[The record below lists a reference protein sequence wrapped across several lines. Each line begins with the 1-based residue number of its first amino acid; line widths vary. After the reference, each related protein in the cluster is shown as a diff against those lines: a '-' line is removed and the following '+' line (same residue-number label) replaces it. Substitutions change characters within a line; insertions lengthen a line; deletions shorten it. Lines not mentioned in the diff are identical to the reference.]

1 MDGINHGQR
10 LLLALSQET
19 LEKSDAAD
27 ISMAPIVFTLG
38 GIICLIFLVLLCV
51 CKDGEK
57 KEEDISLQ
65 ERGQIN
71 VTPLLEETEDKVKP
85 ANDAVTNWTNGGPKS
100 PNTGHSRQ
108 ASAGSVNMR
117 PQSLRELPEPPVSNH
132 TRNTSMSG
140 MEMPSSS
147 VKNNGATDGPEYAYP
162 HHVPLFKNNQNNR
175 GSSGMDSSGAASGE
189 NKVKSHSEGYDHL
202 GVKSSRPTDYD
213 TFVDP
218 VGAEEVETPVS
229 ETGSARDGHFSRFR
243 EEIYAVVRDVGS
255 SKKQSSFNNFMSAPS
270 SSGVDH
276 YSLVK
281 DEDPYNSILDS
292 DGTVS
297 PAASRLVSKQNANDL
312 DDPYSTCQDS
322 GGGFKSL
329 MEEIGAVG
337 GLSMQQQP
345 LPDYGDS
352 NDEYA
357 MVDKSG
363 RVHKE
368 ERDKQ
373 FLLTR
378 NEPDEEDIRPPE
390 PPRLYNE
397 EVDTF
402 QVITSSG
409 HRKEHKY
416 SKVTARES
424 LASMTER
431 NALNPYEIVSDLPEN
446 MYATVEGGSGDGV
459 VLRNNTAASH
469 PEQRLSQLSDTYAE
483 IGISG
488 GGLSTSVISNSSSV
502 GGNNNSVSS
511 GAPVPPSLDSL
522 HLMTKSQTSSEGD
535 RLSDRHLATPEDT
548 GLNLLDDDDTGE
560 DTEDGYSTLRRSD
573 GFSPRNSAL
582 QSNPLS
588 LLAKEGSEETS
599 LNFQRVR
606 NDIDRETD
614 NDPNYESVDETR
626 AKVAAL
632 RAQESN
638 AAGSK
643 TTEFKLGSLG
653 NNTASNNVA
662 KMPRRRMDHD
672 YEEVDITPPSSPLT
686 SQRIIVTSSYM
697 SSHISSSSSV
707 TTSSR
712 TSTSVSS
719 SHQEDNP
726 AMYESHMY
734 EELSEVRAKKTD
746 MNKPKKAPGHGK
758 SNQEDK
764 KKGGVAD
771 KKKSASGEKRKG
783 EAEEKK
789 KEKNEEKRKSGSDEK
804 KKEEKKKSEEKK
816 KHNLEEKHNHAA
828 GHSNG
833 TRL

>member
-1 MDGINHGQR
+1 MFTAEFPRSCSSEDSCGDTSRAEHFMEHRSRKRPYKQD
-10 LLLALSQET
+10 SSPSSE
-19 LEKSDAAD
+19 AARK
-27 ISMAPIVFTLG
+27 A
-38 GIICLIFLVLLCV
+38 
-51 CKDGEK
+51 
-57 KEEDISLQ
+57 
-65 ERGQIN
+65 RR
-71 VTPLLEETEDKVKP
+71 
-85 ANDAVTNWTNGGPKS
+85 KS
-100 PNTGHSRQ
+100 PQSPEELQAQRCLANVRERQ
-108 ASAGSVNMR
+108 R
-117 PQSLRELPEPPVSNH
+117 TESLNEAFSQLRKIIPTLPSDKLSKIQ
-132 TRNTSMSG
+132 TLKLACRYI
-140 MEMPSSS
+140 
-147 VKNNGATDGPEYAYP
+147 DF
-162 HHVPLFKNNQNNR
+162 LFQ
-175 GSSGMDSSGAASGE
+175 
-189 NKVKSHSEGYDHL
+189 
-202 GVKSSRPTDYD
+202 
-213 TFVDP
+213 
-218 VGAEEVETPVS
+218 
-229 ETGSARDGHFSRFR
+229 
-243 EEIYAVVRDVGS
+243 
-255 SKKQSSFNNFMSAPS
+255 
-270 SSGVDH
+270 
-276 YSLVK
+276 
-281 DEDPYNSILDS
+281 ILRS
-292 DGTVS
+292 
-297 PAASRLVSKQNANDL
+297 
-312 DDPYSTCQDS
+312 
-322 GGGFKSL
+322 
-329 MEEIGAVG
+329 
-337 GLSMQQQP
+337 LSMQQQP

-373 FLLTR
+373 FLSTR

-409 HRKEHKY
+409 HRK
-416 SKVTARES
+416 
-424 LASMTER
+424 
-431 NALNPYEIVSDLPEN
+431 
-446 MYATVEGGSGDGV
+446 
-459 VLRNNTAASH
+459 
-469 PEQRLSQLSDTYAE
+469 
-483 IGISG
+483 GISG

-771 KKKSASGEKRKG
+771 KKKSASGEKRKS

-789 KEKNEEKRKSGSDEK
+789 KEKNEEKERVARMKRRKRRRRTYAYSVKYSHHATWEYQKSNFFFRLLTRNKNALEFHSEHCLIKTCPFREDNKNSTIKERARKVHLMKSLWTWGEGSIQKRAKLFDMGHWNMTRTIEK
-804 KKEEKKKSEEKK
+804 RTRHWQPPIFYLHTQWVDTLKEYRFDVGCNGKSRIELTGIYE
-816 KHNLEEKHNHAA
+816 LWDITQVFIAFPADFMVTTADYEAA
-828 GHSNG
+828 AFRRLCQRFWFRVGVSNG
-833 TRL
+833 PNFGPCSGRVVTPRGVPNTS